1 MLIKTIDG
9 WTLAEH
15 TVIYIKNGE
24 TIEQA
29 VGEEGKEWWLDF
41 AEKWSDTEIIEFTD
55 LHYTDEQ
62 LARLEEIKIMELSD
76 NVLDE
81 YVINGVVDAS
91 MGTFALQKE
100 NENLRA
106 LLTDLTEVV
115 LLGGI

>member
-1 MLIKTIDG
+1 MLIKTLDG
-9 WTLAEH
+9 WKLAEH
-15 TVIYIKNGE
+15 TVRYTQNGE
-24 TIEQA
+24 EIEQ
-29 VGEEGKEWWLDF
+29 VISEEGKEWWLDF
-41 AEKWSDTEIIEFTD
+41 ADKWADMEIIEFTN

-81 YVINGVVDAS
+81 YVINGVAGES

-106 LLTDLTEVV
+106 LLADLAEVV

>member
-1 MLIKTIDG
+1 MLIKTMDG
-9 WTLAEH
+9 YKLAEH
-15 TVIYIKNGE
+15 TVIYKKNNK

-62 LARLEEIKIMELSD
+62 LARLDEIKIMELSD

-81 YVINGVVDAS
+81 YVINGVAGES
-91 MGTFALQKE
+91 MGTFVLQKE

-106 LLTDLTEVV
+106 LLADLTEVV